1 MAKKKAR
8 PPAGADRL
16 QQVLEEIHATA
27 DEQMVFRRLHRTSD
41 PVFKRA
47 FRIHRHLLALEAEII
62 ENAGHGCI
70 SLDTDPRSSRIV
82 VTIRNDDLH
91 CCRFAYLSRGE
102 LKLLERK
109 AEVAKELRSCPAYED
124 VA

>member
-1 MAKKKAR
+1 MARKKAK

-16 QQVLEEIHATA
+16 QQVLEEIHATE
-27 DEQMVFRRLHRTSD
+27 DEQKVFKRLHRSSD
-41 PVFKRA
+41 PLYKRA
-47 FRIHRHLLALEAEII
+47 FRIHRHLLALEAEIL
-62 ENAGHGCI
+62 ENAGHGCV
-70 SLDTDPRSSRIV
+70 SLDHDPRSNRIV
-82 VTIRNDDLH
+82 LTIRNDDMH
-91 CCRFAYLSRGE
+91 CCRFAYLNRGE